1 MLGNDHRMVL
11 LAFAKADPPVVLE
24 EIAASAS
31 ISLEQAWY
39 AVVELI
45 ELRLLT
51 AVGMS
56 AYALTE
62 KGREAAGGLA

>member
-1 MLGNDHRMVL
+1 MLGDDHRMVL
-11 LAFAKADPPVVLE
+11 LALVKADPPAVLE
-24 EIAASAS
+24 GIAANAS

-39 AVVELI
+39 AVLELI

-62 KGREAAGGLA
+62 KGREAAAGLA

>member
-1 MLGNDHRMVL
+1 MVL

-31 ISLEQAWY
+31 ISLERAWY
-39 AVVELI
+39 AVLELI
-45 ELRLLT
+45 ELP